1 MNDLQ
6 QSINI
11 IPKYAQALLNDAL
24 LYFSN
29 ESSLATEERRAILI
43 NDIKLLKEQIEYFN
57 KGFINKKLINIIL
70 YFAIK

>member
-1 MNDLQ
+1 MDDLQ

-29 ESSLATEERRAILI
+29 EASLATEERRAILI
-43 NDIKLLKEQIEYFN
+43 NDIKLLKEQIEY
-57 KGFINKKLINIIL
+57 LENIVS
-70 YFAIK
+70 KVN